1 MNPDKYS
8 MSFTTGT
15 LFHRESEIIAGLYLK
30 EGDWNKV
37 RDEVINKNLLQLRT
51 TNSVKRICSEIIS
64 RLKQLKPDE
73 LELFVEGDH
82 QEQAYLLWL
91 AICRRYRFIYDFS
104 VEVIREKFLTLRYD
118 LSYEDFDTFFNEKM
132 EWHEE
137 MEKVTTTTRKKL
149 RQFLFKMLR
158 ETELINANESII
170 PAMLSPRL
178 IDSIRRHGVED
189 LRIYPMLESELQGCA
204 V

>member
-1 MNPDKYS
+1 MQNCAMVS
-8 MSFTTGT
+8 RT
-15 LFHRESEIIAGLYLK
+15 LVLDPAADENILKVVPAEAAHRPPQSIEDGYAPNAQ
-30 EGDWNKV
+30 GD
-37 RDEVINKNLLQLRT
+37 
-51 TNSVKRICSEIIS
+51 
-64 RLKQLKPDE
+64 
-73 LELFVEGDH
+73 DH

-91 AICRRYRFIYDFS
+91 AVCRRYRFIYDFS
-104 VEVIREKFLTLRYD
+104 VEVIRERFLTLRYG

-178 IDSIRRHGVED
+178 IDSIRRHGIED
-189 LRIYPMLESELQGCA
+189 LRIYPMLESELQGYA